1 MIRLAFALPYA
12 EPAHRRALT
21 EYGRLAEE
29 GGYESFW
36 VSEAWGSDSVS
47 LLGALAVTTTRIQLA
62 TGIINIFSRSPGLM
76 AQTFA
81 TLDELSGGRMIIG
94 LGTSGPQVIERWHG
108 MRFDRPLERMRE
120 VVEILRLALARERV
134 DYRGKIFTLSGFKLG
149 MDPPR
154 PRIPIYLATFK
165 PQGLRL
171 TGEIA
176 DGWLPTNLSM
186 ARLPT
191 MLKTL
196 EEGARA
202 AGRDPKA
209 IDVAPMIHTAVT
221 SNREAARTLVRRHLA
236 YYVGGMGTFYYE
248 LMQSYGFA
256 EEAGRIRERWAAG
269 DREGAAGQV
278 SDAMV
283 DALSITGTA
292 AECRRAIEDRRAGGV
307 ALPVVVPPQGAS
319 VEIVRA
325 TLSALA
331 PKAF

>member
-1 MIRLAFALPYA
+1 VIRLGFTLPYG
-12 EPAHRRALT
+12 ESAHRRALT
-21 EYGRLAEE
+21 DYGRLAEE

-36 VSEAWGSDSVS
+36 VPEAWGSDAVS
-47 LLGALAVTTTRIQLA
+47 LLGALAATTTRIQLA
-62 TGIINIFSRSPGLM
+62 TGIINIFSRGPSLI

-108 MRFDRPLERMRE
+108 TRFDRPIQRMRE
-120 VVEILRLALARERV
+120 VVEIVRLALAGERV
-134 DYRGKIFTLSGFKLG
+134 NYDGKVFTLSGFKLG

-165 PQGLRL
+165 SQGLRL

-209 IDVAPMIHTAVT
+209 IDVAAMVLTAA
-221 SNREAARTLVRRHLA
+221 SDNGEEARMLARRHLA

-248 LMQSYGFA
+248 LTRSCGFS
-256 EEAGRIRERWAAG
+256 EEADRIRERWATG
-269 DREGAAGQV
+269 DRDGAARQV

-283 DALSITGTA
+283 DSLSITGTTSECQKGIEARLA
-292 AECRRAIEDRRAGGV
+292 AGIAM
-307 ALPVVVPPQGAS
+307 PVLFPPHGAS
-319 VEIVRA
+319 IEMVKG
-325 TLSALA
+325 TLKALA
-331 PKAF
+331 PRAF